1 MFFDG
6 WTTLVIDGH
15 VFAHF
20 DGWNW
25 VGLSLCLERPSFY
38 CLIHFYKRCV
48 RVWLHRDSQKAS
60 LFRAKESPL
69 KMKSSSR
76 KETFSMR
83 CFLSSFLQSFSLILH
98 LSRNVILNPAQRG
111 RRRVSSAPF
120 SAVVPAACRRMALA
134 TVNLPGLKITL
145 FLASRILF
153 VKINFWIRISAGQK
167 CCSFNFGP

>member
-1 MFFDG
+1 MSK
-6 WTTLVIDGH
+6 TTKLLLLD
-15 VFAHF
+15 
-20 DGWNW
+20 
-25 VGLSLCLERPSFY
+25 SLLQEVCN
-38 CLIHFYKRCV
+38 

-76 KETFSMR
+76 KETVSMR

-98 LSRNVILNPAQRG
+98 LSRIVILNPAQRG

-120 SAVVPAACRRMALA
+120 SAVVPAACRRMALP

>member
-1 MFFDG
+1 MDVLRAANVSDG
-6 WTTLVIDGH
+6 PDYSRLVSWSERRMD
-15 VFAHF
+15 
-20 DGWNW
+20 
-25 VGLSLCLERPSFY
+25 LCLKRPSFY

-76 KETFSMR
+76 KETSSMR
-83 CFLSSFLQSFSLILH
+83 CFLSSFLRPFSLILH
-98 LSRNVILNPAQRG
+98 LSRIVILNPAQRG

>member
-1 MFFDG
+1 MELG
-6 WTTLVIDGH
+6 GIESLSKTTKLLLLD
-15 VFAHF
+15 
-20 DGWNW
+20 
-25 VGLSLCLERPSFY
+25 SLLQEVCIESG
-38 CLIHFYKRCV
+38 
-48 RVWLHRDSQKAS
+48 STETAS

-69 KMKSSSR
+69 KIKSSSR